1 MAKTK
6 RAKKDWDGDGKVES
20 GSDEYRGVKDKAIK
34 AAMGKK
40 PAAKKAKKKVVK
52 ESADIRGFI
61 AAISGKKYALANKYL
76 KAVINSKIENRI
88 SSSLNEPLF

>member
-6 RAKKDWDGDGKVES
+6 KAKKDWDGDGKVES
-20 GSDEYRGVKDKAIK
+20 GSEEYMGVKDKAVKK
-34 AAMGKK
+34 AIGKK
-40 PAAKKAKKKVVK
+40 KTKKKVVK
-52 ESADIRGFI
+52 ESADIKGFI

-88 SSSLNEPLF
+88 NSSLNEPLF

>member
-20 GSDEYRGVKDKAIK
+20 GSDEYMGVKDKAIK
-34 AAMGKK
+34 KAMTKKK
-40 PAAKKAKKKVVK
+40 PKKKVVK

-76 KAVINSKIENRI
+76 KAVINSKIQDRI